1 MAKFDTL
8 KETVKIGLNSK
19 KKKDHEKLDKDT
31 IEPSGQVGMFS
42 GYETLTE
49 FQKRVVV

>member
-8 KETVKIGLNSK
+8 KETAEIGLNS